1 MLYALRTSIAEKSSL
16 AALRAR
22 PELRKATEMML
33 WAFAAA
39 KGCLEG
45 VSLPGHELG
54 IVVGSG
60 QGELETTKE
69 YYRALALENA
79 ARPFLFQN
87 SLHHSTAGM
96 LSLALKITG
105 PSVTVSDSFFSGESA
120 VDMAA
125 TLLDSRQCL
134 ACVVVGTDTLVPT
147 FDKAI
152 RTRFPKDLERGEGA
166 AALLVA
172 REEGWDKLGGKADF
186 VIESW
191 SRGFEAGAKS
201 KLGGYYEADGIAQL
215 IAGRQTEGPLTQPK
229 PDGTFSR
236 FQLRK
241 GT

>member
-1 MLYALRTSIAEKSSL
+1 MLYALRSSIAGKESL
-16 AALRAR
+16 GALRSR

-33 WAFAAA
+33 WAFEATRA
-39 KGCLEG
+39 CVEG
-45 VSLPGHELG
+45 VGLTGSELG

-69 YYRALALENA
+69 YYRVLAQENV

-105 PSVTVSDSFFSGESA
+105 PAVTVSDSFFSGESA

-134 ACVVVGTDTLVPT
+134 ACLVVGVDTLVPA
-147 FDKAI
+147 FEKPI
-152 RTRFPKDLERGEGA
+152 RTRFPKDLVRGEGA

-172 REEGWDKLGGKADF
+172 REEGWEGLGGKAEF

-191 SRGFEAGAKS
+191 SRGFETDS
-201 KLGGYYEADGIAQL
+201 KNLNGYYEADGIARL
-215 IAGRQTEGPLTQPK
+215 IEGKNTEGALTQPK

-236 FQLRK
+236 FQLRR